1 MRYQCAAVF
10 AALCLTNGL
19 ASAKSAPITQYVAG
33 TISGDS
39 TTDTYGYF
47 SAPGTNLNGAPV
59 RLFFQY
65 QPTDFVSQG
74 CGAPPGS
81 NCALYLTRP
90 AGDGHLANVAT
101 AGALVISVQ
110 IKAVRRSFAPFQS
123 GLFYDYNT
131 AGSPGQLQLGA
142 DNVYAGT
149 PGALV
154 NLYYEHTT
162 SFGAELTP
170 ANNPVNVG
178 YSGAGNQTAV
188 TVSTPLPG
196 HGKSGPET
204 LTFTISSFGR

>member
-47 SAPGTNLNGAPV
+47 SAPGTNLNGAPA

-81 NCALYLTRP
+81 NCALYLT
-90 AGDGHLANVAT
+90 
-101 AGALVISVQ
+101 
-110 IKAVRRSFAPFQS
+110 FAPFQS